1 MAGSEPASMAHEA
14 RHGFSPGFFH
24 GHSPRRGARVRLQGG
39 LPRVLGVEHVAHRL
53 LHRIARTVRIQG
65 GTYSIP
71 SCLKTDAVNV
81 NVGRDGL
88 GPNGE
93 IRQRT
98 VAAACS
104 DRTAGSG
111 M

>member
-24 GHSPRRGARVRLQGG
+24 GPRPRRGARVRLQGG

-88 GPNGE
+88 
-93 IRQRT
+93 
-98 VAAACS
+98 A
-104 DRTAGSG
+104 RTARSANARWLGVFGSNSG
-111 M
+111 MGM